1 MISGFASGPLSNP
14 IRRLES
20 AGCSSLRS
28 FEEGVRRKINK
39 PAENNTQYRVRLDGS
54 KTNSRPAHPLF
65 PTEVGGMRGVK
76 HPLATLNR

>member
-28 FEEGVRRKINK
+28 FEEGVRRKIYK
-39 PAENNTQYRVRLDGS
+39 PAENNT
-54 KTNSRPAHPLF
+54 
-65 PTEVGGMRGVK
+65 
-76 HPLATLNR
+76 